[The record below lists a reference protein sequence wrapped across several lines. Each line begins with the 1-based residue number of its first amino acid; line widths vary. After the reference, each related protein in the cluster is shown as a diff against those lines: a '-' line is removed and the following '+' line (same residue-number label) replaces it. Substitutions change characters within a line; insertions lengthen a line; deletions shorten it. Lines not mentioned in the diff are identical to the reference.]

1 MSKYDGLW
9 KWIAESGQDKLILTF
24 ERIEELAGVP
34 MDHSFLKYK
43 KELSDY
49 GYQVEKISMK
59 NKTVTFVKVKTE

>member
-24 ERIEELAGVP
+24 ERIEELVGVP
-34 MDHSFLKYK
+34 MNHSFLKYK

-49 GYQVEKISMK
+49 GYQTEKISMK

>member
-49 GYQVEKISMK
+49 GYQTENFNEK
-59 NKTVTFVKVKTE
+59 